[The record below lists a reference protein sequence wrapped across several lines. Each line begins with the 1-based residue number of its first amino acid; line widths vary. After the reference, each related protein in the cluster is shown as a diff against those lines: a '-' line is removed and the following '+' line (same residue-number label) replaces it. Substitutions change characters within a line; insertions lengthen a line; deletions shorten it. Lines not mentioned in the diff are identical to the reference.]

1 MNDCEFINFNY
12 YLIIESLHAF
22 YFVNSIVV
30 YEALNNLMN
39 NLMKIYEQPDNY
51 DLFKGHG
58 QASGRGTD

>member
-51 DLFKGHG
+51 DLFKDHG
-58 QASGRGTD
+58 QASGRGTY